1 MLPGQHPQL
10 EALSTLLS
18 EYKQIEGN
26 RKDQKLGKH
35 HLGLEGKSSV
45 NFKPFT
51 YSFFSLLQLIL
62 CYLALISIHILHTD
76 LSTFPFHFLLENQEL
91 LNW

>member
-10 EALSTLLS
+10 EALNTLLS

-45 NFKPFT
+45 NFKPFVT
-51 YSFFSLLQLIL
+51 GFL
-62 CYLALISIHILHTD
+62 C
-76 LSTFPFHFLLENQEL
+76 FN
-91 LNW
+91 